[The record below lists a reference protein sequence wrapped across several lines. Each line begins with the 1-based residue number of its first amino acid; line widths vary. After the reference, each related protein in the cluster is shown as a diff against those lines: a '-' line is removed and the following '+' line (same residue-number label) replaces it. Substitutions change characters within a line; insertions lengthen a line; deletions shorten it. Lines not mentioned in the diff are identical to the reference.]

1 MEQILDSGI
10 VIIVFL
16 QGLGL
21 WLVESMRWI
30 SYLGVEEFYLFVA
43 PVVFW
48 CVDATVGLRIGLG
61 LMVSNSINSILKLL
75 LHGPRPYWYSPDVKA
90 FSSETSFGSPSAH
103 AQNAVVVWGLLA
115 HSIKRSWAWILAVVI
130 MLLTGISRM
139 ALGVHFPHDV
149 LLGYLV
155 GILVLWA
162 FIALEKPVYTWLARK
177 PVGTQIA
184 LSFAASIVIVVA
196 GLLARLSLGD
206 WSVPE
211 SWITLATQAAPGSD
225 PIAPLALSGLVSNAG
240 VFFGLAWGAIWLK
253 KGGWFNARG
262 PAWQLIVRF
271 LIGIA
276 GVLVLWMGLG
286 AVFPRGE
293 TLLPLLLRYARYTL
307 VGLWVAGIAPLLFIR
322 LGLAKKAG

>member
-48 CVDATVGLRIGLG
+48 CINPTVGLRIGLG
-61 LMVSNSINSILKLL
+61 LMVSNSLNTFLKLL
-75 LHGPRPYWYSPDVKA
+75 VHGPRPYWYSPEVKA
-90 FSSETSFGSPSAH
+90 LSSETSFGSPSAH

-115 HSIKRSWAWILAVVI
+115 NSIKRTWVWILAIAI

-139 ALGVHFPHDV
+139 VLGVHFPHDV

-162 FIALEKPVYTWLARK
+162 FIVLEKPVYRWLTRK
-177 PVGTQIA
+177 PDAMQIA
-184 LSFAASIVIVVA
+184 LSFAASIVIVVS
-196 GLLARLSLGD
+196 GVLARLSLGD
-206 WSVPE
+206 WSVPTN
-211 SWITLATQAAPGSD
+211 WTTLAAQAAPGSD

-253 KGGWFNARG
+253 KGGWLDARG
-262 PAWQLIVRF
+262 PAWQLIARF

-276 GVLVLWMGLG
+276 GVFVLWMGLG
-286 AVFPRGE
+286 AIFPRGE